1 MKLIATLIPATLL
14 LAACGTQAD
23 APKDAAAVD
32 HSAMD
37 HATMDH
43 ESMDHSGHDMSG
55 AKDAAKADLTESQ
68 AAYKAVNDKM
78 HAGMADIPADADVAF
93 MAGMLAHHKGA
104 VEMSEVAL
112 KYAKDAK
119 ARDLATRVIAAQKA
133 EIAEMEAW
141 LKEREAQ

>member
-1 MKLIATLIPATLL
+1 MKLALTLAPAVLL
-14 LAACGTQAD
+14 LAACSPEAD
-23 APKDAAAVD
+23 APKETAAVD

-37 HATMDH
+37 H
-43 ESMDHSGHDMSG
+43 SVHDMGG
-55 AKDAAKADLTESQ
+55 ATTPAGMTEAQ

-93 MAGMLAHHKGA
+93 MQGMLAHHQGA

-112 KYAKDAK
+112 KYAKDEQ

-133 EIAEMEAW
+133 EIAEMQAW
-141 LKEREAQ
+141 LKERAAK

>member
-1 MKLIATLIPATLL
+1 MKHALTLIAPAALL
-14 LAACGTQAD
+14 LTACGAETPA
-23 APKDAAAVD
+23 KDAAVD
-32 HSAMD
+32 HS
-37 HATMDH
+37 T
-43 ESMDHSGHDMSG
+43 MDHSGHDMG
-55 AKDAAKADLTESQ
+55 GETKAELTEAQ

-78 HAGMADIPADADVAF
+78 HAGMADIPADPDVAF
-93 MAGMLAHHKGA
+93 MQGMLAHHQGA

-141 LKEREAQ
+141 LKARETK

>member
-1 MKLIATLIPATLL
+1 MKLIATLIPASLL

-23 APKDAAAVD
+23 APKDEGAVD
-32 HSAMD
+32 HS
-37 HATMDH
+37 TMDH
-43 ESMDHSGHDMSG
+43 STMDHSGHDMG
-55 AKDAAKADLTESQ
+55 RAKDDAAKADLTEAQ

-112 KYAKDAK
+112 KYAKDEK

-141 LKEREAQ
+141 LKERAAQ

>member
-1 MKLIATLIPATLL
+1 MKLIATLIPAALL

-23 APKDAAAVD
+23 APKDEAAVD
-32 HSAMD
+32 HS
-37 HATMDH
+37 TMDH
-43 ESMDHSGHDMSG
+43 STMDHSGHDMG
-55 AKDAAKADLTESQ
+55 GAAKADLTEAQ